1 MKKGRSI
8 LRWNALETVSYSGPA
23 SPPNLLVRV
32 PAEALALSFNPAAG
46 ASCSAT
52 QVFHRTR
59 FLLRLLHPLPI
70 APQNFKALLR
80 ISEEGAFTVSFR
92 AFR

>member
-1 MKKGRSI
+1 MKKGRST

-32 PAEALALSFNPAAG
+32 PAEALALAFNPAAG

-52 QVFHRTR
+52 QVFHRIR

-70 APQNFKALLR
+70 APQNFEALLR
-80 ISEEGAFTVSFR
+80 ISEEGALTVSFR